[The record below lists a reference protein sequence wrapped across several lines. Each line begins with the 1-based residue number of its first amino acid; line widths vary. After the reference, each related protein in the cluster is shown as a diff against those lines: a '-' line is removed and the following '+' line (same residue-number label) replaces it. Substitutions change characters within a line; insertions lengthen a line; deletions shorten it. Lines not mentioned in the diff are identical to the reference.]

1 MNEKIVLKKAS
12 EHGIDAP
19 LALLAELSHRCPLQC
34 PYCSNPVNLEKKTAE
49 LSLDEW
55 KSVIDQSVELGIHQ
69 IHLSGGEPTV
79 RKDLEEIVEHCSK
92 KGLYSNLITSGV
104 LLDEE
109 RINKL
114 EKLGLEHVQ
123 LSFQDTENEN
133 ADRIGGYELSLI
145 HISEPT
151 RPY

>member
-1 MNEKIVLKKAS
+1 MNESCFKKAS

-69 IHLSGGEPTV
+69 IHLSGE
-79 RKDLEEIVEHCSK
+79 
-92 KGLYSNLITSGV
+92 NL
-104 LLDEE
+104 
-109 RINKL
+109 RL
-114 EKLGLEHVQ
+114 EKIL
-123 LSFQDTENEN
+123 
-133 ADRIGGYELSLI
+133 RK
-145 HISEPT
+145 
-151 RPY
+151 